1 MSLLSTLALSAGIG
15 LAVMATL
22 ALGLIASQRPDPDPR
37 GEGLDFGALTPAQ
50 PAPLHPFTARDGAE
64 LGYRRWEAGVQ
75 GVPLVVMV
83 HGSGWHGAQFQ
94 GLGAALAGLGLADV
108 VAPDLRGHGP
118 SPQRRGDVDYIG
130 QFEDDLAD
138 LIAAQARPGQAV
150 VMLGHSSGGGLVVRF
165 AGGEHGG
172 LLAGAVL
179 LAPFLQHDA
188 PTTRPHSG
196 GWARVLLRRMIGL
209 SLLNAARITALNHLT
224 VIQFLFP
231 DAVLNGP
238 QGHTATRS
246 YSYRLNTGFAPRRD
260 WRADVAALP
269 RFLLVV
275 GRRDEA
281 FVADA
286 FEPTLSAI
294 TPRGTYRR
302 IESGHLGVV
311 DAPET
316 LAALSAFLSGLAEGA
331 PAR

>member
-1 MSLLSTLALSAGIG
+1 MSLLSTLALSVGISV
-15 LAVMATL
+15 AITAAL
-22 ALGLIASQRPDPDPR
+22 ALGLIASQRPAADLR
-37 GEGLDFGALTPAQ
+37 GEGLDFSALTPAQ
-50 PAPLHPFTARDGAE
+50 PAPLHTYTARDGAE
-64 LGYRRWEAGVQ
+64 LGFRRWEAGVP

-94 GLGAALAGLGLADV
+94 GLGAALAGQGLADV

-118 SPQRRGDVDYIG
+118 NPQRRGDVDYIG

-138 LIAAQARPGQAV
+138 LIAVQARPGQRV

-188 PTTRPHSG
+188 PTARPNSG
-196 GWARVLLRRMIGL
+196 GWAQVLLRRVIGL
-209 SLLNAARITALNHLT
+209 SILNAARITALNHLT
-224 VIQFLFP
+224 VIQFRFP

-246 YSYRLNTGFAPRRD
+246 YSYRLNTGFAPRRN
-260 WRADVAALP
+260 WQADVAALP
-269 RFLLVV
+269 PFLLVA

-286 FEPTLSAI
+286 YEPTLSAI
-294 TPRGTYRR
+294 TPRGTYRL
-302 IESGHLGVV
+302 IDSGHLGVV

-316 LAALSAFLSGLAEGA
+316 LAALGDFLSGLAEGA